1 MKGFLRC
8 FLLLCVV
15 MLGVC
20 GCGSAVEP
28 TEDVKEIDLSG
39 INPDAAQEIRHT
51 LEDIQAYVTVDDTVS
66 SAPVIRQGVKLMG
79 LAAGNSLVEEQVAL
93 VVEDW
98 KQQFTNE
105 EWEMFA
111 EQYGMVY
118 DECVILGS
126 EDAETELQAI
136 GLTLEGHEY
145 CGNGVLDMVEWLY
158 TAIR

>member
-1 MKGFLRC
+1 MKGFLRY

-15 MLGVC
+15 MVGVC
-20 GCGSAVEP
+20 GCGSDAGQAE
-28 TEDVKEIDLSG
+28 EVKEIDLSG
-39 INPDAAQEIRHT
+39 INPDAAQEIRNT
-51 LEDIQAYVTVDDTVS
+51 LEDIWVHVTVDDTVS
-66 SAPVIRQGVKLMG
+66 SAPVIRQGVHLMG

-93 VVEDW
+93 VVADW

-105 EWEMFA
+105 EWEVFL
-111 EQYGMVY
+111 EQYDMVY

-126 EDAETELQAI
+126 EDAEAELQAI

-158 TAIR
+158 TAMR